1 MKDNPERK
9 FAQMPYY
16 VCRVACEDGRVE
28 NRTILATAAGECRR
42 AFEAEGLLV
51 LSVRR
56 DWNRFGNL
64 SLRLG
69 RKVKDRDIILFNQ
82 ELVAMLKAGYPVL
95 KSLESITARVKNVHL
110 REILIDVAGE
120 VKKGKALSEA
130 FQPYEKT
137 FSPVYT
143 ASLMAGEKGGNLP
156 ASLGRYIQYAK
167 MVTQTRSRIR
177 SAMTYPTILIVFS
190 FILMGILMNFVIP
203 KFADF
208 YQSYEAD
215 MPGITRIIMAVA
227 TTLSRRWYV
236 LAAVLGAGI
245 VAVARLR
252 RRPDFRY
259 RLDRLK
265 LRVPFGRTIWLESG
279 ISLFSRTLGLLLEAG
294 IPLLGSIGIA
304 IQAMPNAWMVRAVQ
318 DVPDHI
324 KNGEGLSDSLAQ
336 AGTFPSLALDMV
348 RIGENSANL
357 QGMLGDMAD
366 FYDERVRGKIE
377 TLVTLVEPVVII
389 LMGLV
394 VAAMLLSVYVPIFN
408 VIRIAR

>member
-1 MKDNPERK
+1 
-9 FAQMPYY
+9 MPYY
-16 VCRVACEDGRVE
+16 LCRVAGEDGRVE
-28 NRTILATAAGECRR
+28 SRSVLAMAADECRR
-42 AFEAEGLLV
+42 TFEADGLLV

-56 DWNRFGNL
+56 DWNRLGNL
-64 SLRLG
+64 GLRS
-69 RKVKDRDIILFNQ
+69 RKVKARDIILFNQ
-82 ELVAMLKAGYPVL
+82 ELVAMIKAGYPIL
-95 KSLESITARVKNVHL
+95 KSLESISGRIKNVHL

-130 FQPYEKT
+130 FQPYERL

-156 ASLGRYIQYAK
+156 GSIGRYIQYAK
-167 MVTQTRSRIR
+167 MVNQTRSRIK
-177 SAMTYPTILIVFS
+177 SAMTYPTVLIAFS

-203 KFADF
+203 RFAEF
-208 YQSYEAD
+208 YKSYEAQ
-215 MPGITRIIMAVA
+215 MPRITRIIMGLA
-227 TTLSRRWYV
+227 TGLSRHWYLIAAALV
-236 LAAVLGAGI
+236 AAV
-245 VAVARLR
+245 VAFVELR
-252 RRPDFRY
+252 KRPDFRY
-259 RLDRLK
+259 QADKLK
-265 LRVPFGRTIWLESG
+265 FRVPFGGSIWLESG

-294 IPLLGSIGIA
+294 ISLLASIRIA
-304 IQAMPNAWMVRAVQ
+304 IQAVPNAWMVRELA

-336 AGTFPSLALDMV
+336 SRTFPPLALDMV

-389 LMGLV
+389 IMGLV
-394 VAAMLLSVYVPIFN
+394 VAAMLLSVYIPIFN
-408 VIRIAR
+408 IIRVAR

>member
-1 MKDNPERK
+1 
-9 FAQMPYY
+9 MPYY
-16 VCRVACEDGRVE
+16 LCRIAGEDGRVE
-28 NRTILATAAGECRR
+28 SRSILATTAEECRR
-42 AFEAEGLLV
+42 AFEAEGRLV
-51 LSVRR
+51 LSVHR
-56 DWNRFGNL
+56 DWNRLGNL
-64 SLRLG
+64 GYRLG
-69 RKVKDRDIILFNQ
+69 RKVKDRDIILVNQ
-82 ELVAMLKAGYPVL
+82 ELVAMIKAGYPIL
-95 KSLESITARVKNVHL
+95 KSLESISPRIKNVHL

-130 FQPYEKT
+130 FQPYEKL

-143 ASLMAGEKGGNLP
+143 ASLMAGEKGGNL
-156 ASLGRYIQYAK
+156 AGSIGRYIQYTK
-167 MVTQTRSRIR
+167 MVSQTRARIK

-190 FILMGILMNFVIP
+190 FILMGILINFVIP

-208 YQSYEAD
+208 YKSFEAD
-215 MPGITRIIMAVA
+215 MPRITRFIMGFA

-236 LAAVLGAGI
+236 IAVAVVAAV

-252 RRPDFRY
+252 RRTDFRTQI
-259 RLDRLK
+259 DRLK

-294 IPLLGSIGIA
+294 ISLLAAIGIA
-304 IQAMPNAWMVRAVQ
+304 IQAVPNAWLVQ
-318 DVPDHI
+318 HMQDIPDHI

-336 AGTFPSLALDMV
+336 SGAFPAMALDMI
-348 RIGENSANL
+348 RIGESSANL

-389 LMGLV
+389 VMGLV
-394 VAAMLLSVYVPIFN
+394 VAGMLLSVYIPIFN
-408 VIRIAR
+408 IIRIAR

>member
-1 MKDNPERK
+1 
-9 FAQMPYY
+9 MPYY
-16 VCRVACEDGRVE
+16 LCRVAGEDGRVE
-28 NRTILATAAGECRR
+28 SRSVLAMAADECRR
-42 AFEAEGLLV
+42 TFEADGLLV

-56 DWNRFGNL
+56 DWNRLGNL
-64 SLRLG
+64 GLRSQ
-69 RKVKDRDIILFNQ
+69 KVKARDIILFNQ
-82 ELVAMLKAGYPVL
+82 ELVAMIKAGYPIL
-95 KSLESITARVKNVHL
+95 KSLESISGRIKNVHL

-130 FQPYEKT
+130 FQPYERL

-156 ASLGRYIQYAK
+156 GSIGRYIQYAK
-167 MVTQTRSRIR
+167 MVNQTRSRIK
-177 SAMTYPTILIVFS
+177 SAMTYPTVLIAFS

-203 KFADF
+203 RFAEF
-208 YQSYEAD
+208 YKSYEAQ
-215 MPGITRIIMAVA
+215 MPRITRIIMGLA
-227 TTLSRRWYV
+227 TGLSRHWYLIAAALV
-236 LAAVLGAGI
+236 AAV
-245 VAVARLR
+245 VAFVELR
-252 RRPDFRY
+252 KRPDFRY
-259 RLDRLK
+259 QADKLK
-265 LRVPFGRTIWLESG
+265 LRVPFGGSIWLESG

-294 IPLLGSIGIA
+294 ISLLASIRIA
-304 IQAMPNAWMVRAVQ
+304 IQAVPNAWMVRELA

-336 AGTFPSLALDMV
+336 SRTFPPLALDMV

-389 LMGLV
+389 IMGLV
-394 VAAMLLSVYVPIFN
+394 VAAMLLSVYIPIFN
-408 VIRIAR
+408 IIRVAR